1 MNTVERVS
9 LQDDIE
15 SFGRCPGV
23 AQLDLEGDRCPGVVQ
38 LDLEVDRCPGVVQLV
53 LEVER
58 QMPMS
63 GVVGS

>member
-1 MNTVERVS
+1 
-9 LQDDIE
+9 
-15 SFGRCPGV
+15 V